1 MTFDTAHDASV
12 RGQHCPDGVLHI
24 GRHASPLQL
33 NPAFA
38 LIRDGYHIRLADGV
52 DSLKHRIGQLIER
65 MYSSRG
71 LRTYHA
77 ELEACP
83 TRTTLVACRG
93 DHLFATLTLGLDSAR
108 GLMADTLY
116 GDEIDSFR
124 RAGSRPCEV
133 TRLAM
138 DPEHS
143 SPEVMASMFQI
154 VYVLARMVYRMT
166 DLFIEVH
173 PRHAGFY
180 RRMLGYSVAGPER
193 ICPRVGAPAVLMH
206 MCQQAVDELIEQYAG
221 QQDDTARSLY
231 RLFAAPTELL
241 ALQNNLI
248 RR

>member
-1 MTFDTAHDASV
+1 MTFDNAHDAPVQTQRSL
-12 RGQHCPDGVLHI
+12 DGVRHI
-24 GRHASPLQL
+24 GHHASPLQL

-38 LIRDGYHIRLADGV
+38 LMRDGYHIRIADGV
-52 DSLKHRIGQLIER
+52 DGLKHNIAQLIAR

-71 LRTYHA
+71 LRTYHPD
-77 ELEACP
+77 LEACA

-93 DHLFATLTLGLDSAR
+93 DHLFATLTLGLDSPR

-116 GDEIDSFR
+116 GNEIDAFR
-124 RAGSRPCEV
+124 RTGSRTCEV

-143 SPEVMASMFQI
+143 SPDVMAAMFQI

-180 RRMLGYSVAGPER
+180 RRMLGYRVAGPER

-206 MCQQAVDELIEQYAG
+206 MCQQEVDELIERYAG
-221 QQDDTARSLY
+221 RQDSSARSLY
-231 RLFAAPTELL
+231 RLFAAPAELQSIQDEL
-241 ALQNNLI
+241 M
-248 RR
+248 RC